1 MKLRL
6 FYIILLLVITS
17 NLFSQKKNSKIEKT
31 VVIEETFLPLISKSD
46 SAHSIKALTRD
57 IDNIIQRGGLSNT
70 DYSVA
75 VYSLDERKF
84 LYKKNE
90 TKSLTPA
97 STTKL
102 VTSFVVLN
110 LLKNQ
115 QIHTPIYHNGK
126 IENSI
131 LYGDMIIY
139 GKGDPLLSQR
149 DFDSIA
155 VVIKNRGIKTVTGNI
170 YVDDSY
176 FDNKT
181 SRFKYSRDDDEVEA
195 LAPITPLSIE
205 RNKALVTV
213 RGGSSGSYLDC
224 DVYPNSESLKYLVY
238 GKTTGYLENDRDSH
252 RNYVEP
258 LVTQQYGDAYNYAN
272 EENDG
277 YRVSISSSMNDEN
290 EQIFI
295 VRGNLRKG
303 RSRAYRYYLKD
314 PAIAT
319 AGVLKSSLSKAGV
332 KVLGGLEKCSD
343 NQRSFNSKNTLGI
356 IKRDLFE
363 VLDVLNKNSD
373 NYIAEN
379 LFKIIGAHNP
389 LYDDNYFGA
398 QDLTY
403 KVLNSQKV
411 PSRGMYINDGSGLS
425 RRNLVTT
432 EALVKILENISK
444 QSYGERFIQCL
455 AIAGEDGTLRKRMKN
470 TAAEDI
476 LIGKTGTL
484 RNVSGLSG
492 VTTTLDGEKL
502 AYAFIFNGNSVGK
515 YKSVENELGE
525 LISQFFYFNEEH

>member
-1 MKLRL
+1 
-6 FYIILLLVITS
+6 LLT
-17 NLFSQKKNSKIEKT
+17 
-31 VVIEETFLPLISKSD
+31 
-46 SAHSIKALTRD
+46 
-57 IDNIIQRGGLSNT
+57 
-70 DYSVA
+70 
-75 VYSLDERKF
+75 
-84 LYKKNE
+84 
-90 TKSLTPA
+90 
-97 STTKL
+97 
-102 VTSFVVLN
+102 
-110 LLKNQ
+110 
-115 QIHTPIYHNGK
+115 
-126 IENSI
+126 
-131 LYGDMIIY
+131 
-139 GKGDPLLSQR
+139 QR

-238 GKTTGYLENDRDSH
+238 GKTTGYLKNEKKSI

-272 EENDG
+272 EDNDG

-343 NQRSFNSKNTLGI
+343 NQRFFNSKNTLGV

-379 LFKIIGAHNP
+379 LFKMIGAHNP

-398 QDLTY
+398 QDMTY
-403 KVLNSQKV
+403 KVLKNQKI
-411 PSRGMYINDGSGLS
+411 PIRGIYINDGSGLS

-432 EALVKILENISK
+432 EALVKIIENINK
-444 QSYGERFIQCL
+444 QSYGQRFIQCL

-470 TAAEDI
+470 TAAEEI

-492 VTTTLDGEKL
+492 VTTTLDG
-502 AYAFIFNGNSVGK
+502 
-515 YKSVENELGE
+515 
-525 LISQFFYFNEEH
+525 

>member
-6 FYIILLLVITS
+6 LYIILLLAITS
-17 NLFSQKKNSKIEKT
+17 NLYTQTKNSKIEKT

-57 IDNIIQRGGLSNT
+57 IDNIIQRGGLTST

-75 VYSLDERKF
+75 VYSLDESKF

-102 VTSFVVLN
+102 ITSFVVLN

-115 QIHTPIYHNGK
+115 QIQTPIYHNGK
-126 IENSI
+126 IEKNT
-131 LYGDMIIY
+131 LYGDLIIY

-176 FDNKT
+176 FDGNT
-181 SRFKYSRDDDEVEA
+181 SRFKYSRDADEVEA

-213 RGGSSGSYLDC
+213 RGGSTGSFLDC

-238 GKTTGYLENDRDSH
+238 GKTTGYLDEKDRGV

-272 EENDG
+272 ADNDG

-295 VRGNLRKG
+295 IKGSLRKG

-319 AGVLKSSLSKAGV
+319 AGVLKSSLSRAGV
-332 KVLGGLEKCSD
+332 KVLGGIEKCSE
-343 NQRSFNSKNTLGI
+343 NQNSFDAKNTLGI

-389 LYDDNYFGA
+389 LYNDNYYGA

-403 KVLNSQKV
+403 KVLKGQKI
-411 PSRGMYINDGSGLS
+411 PSKGMYINDGSGLS

-432 EALVKILENISK
+432 EALVKIIENLSK
-444 QSYGERFIQCL
+444 QSYGARFIQCL

>member
-6 FYIILLLVITS
+6 LYIIILVAITS

-57 IDNIIQRGGLSNT
+57 IDNIIQRGGLANT
-70 DYSVA
+70 DYSVS
-75 VYSLDERKF
+75 VYSLEESKY

-102 VTSFVVLN
+102 ITSFVVLN

-115 QIHTPIYHNGK
+115 QIQTPIYHNGK
-126 IENSI
+126 LERGT
-131 LYGDMIIY
+131 LYGDLIIY
-139 GKGDPLLSQR
+139 GKGDPLLTQR

-176 FDNKT
+176 FDEKT
-181 SRFKYSRDDDEVEA
+181 SRYKYSRDADEVEA

-213 RGGSSGSYLDC
+213 RGGSTGSFLDC
-224 DVYPNSESLKYLVY
+224 DVYPQSESLKFLVY
-238 GKTTGYLENDRDSH
+238 GKTTGYRDNNDGGI

-277 YRVSISSSMNDEN
+277 FRVSISSSMSDEN
-290 EQIFI
+290 DQIFI
-295 VRGNLRKG
+295 IRGNLRKG

-319 AGVLKSSLSKAGV
+319 AGVLKSSLSKVGV
-332 KVLGGLEKCSD
+332 KVLGGIERCSE
-343 NQRSFNSKNTLGI
+343 NQSSFDSKNTLGI

-389 LYDDNYFGA
+389 LYSDNYYGA
-398 QDLTY
+398 QDITY
-403 KVLNSQKV
+403 KVLKNQKI
-411 PSRGMYINDGSGLS
+411 PIKGLYLNDGSGLS

-432 EALVKILENISK
+432 EALVKIIENISK
-444 QSYGERFIQCL
+444 QSFGERFIKCL

-484 RNVSGLSG
+484 RNVSALTG

-502 AYAFIFNGNSVGK
+502 AYAFIFNGNNVGK
-515 YKSVENELGE
+515 FKEVENELGE

>member
-1 MKLRL
+1 MKFKSVIIL
-6 FYIILLLVITS
+6 FLLLVST

-57 IDNIIQRGGLSNT
+57 IENIIQRNGLSSA
-70 DYSVA
+70 DYSIA
-75 VYSLDERKF
+75 VYSLDEGKY

-90 TKSLTPA
+90 QKSLTPA

-102 VTSFVVLN
+102 ITSFVVLN

-126 IENSI
+126 IEKNT
-131 LYGDMIIY
+131 LYGDLIIY
-139 GKGDPLLSQR
+139 GKGDPLLTQR

-176 FDNKT
+176 FDNNT
-181 SRFKYSRDDDEVEA
+181 SRFKYSRDNDEVEA

-213 RGGSSGSYLDC
+213 RGGSPGSYLDC
-224 DVYPNSESLKYLVY
+224 DIYPNSESLKYLVY
-238 GKTTGYLENDRDSH
+238 GKTTGMLDKIDKNFQ
-252 RNYVEP
+252 NYIEP
-258 LVTQQYGDAYNYAN
+258 NVIQQYGDAFNYNY
-272 EENDG
+272 EENDA
-277 YRVSISSSMNDEN
+277 YRVTISSSMNDEN

-295 VRGNLRKG
+295 IRGNLRKG

-319 AGVLKSSLSKAGV
+319 AGVLKASLSRAGV
-332 KVLGGLEKCSD
+332 KVLGGLEKCSENKNSYD
-343 NQRSFNSKNTLGI
+343 SKNTLGI
-356 IKRDLFE
+356 IRRDLFE

-389 LYDDNYFGA
+389 LYDDNYYGA

-403 KVLNSQKV
+403 KTLKHQKI
-411 PSRGMYINDGSGLS
+411 PINGIYINDGSGLS

-432 EALVKILENISK
+432 EALVKILENINK

-515 YKSVENELGE
+515 YKEVENELGE

>member
-6 FYIILLLVITS
+6 LYTILLIAITS

-57 IDNIIQRGGLSNT
+57 IDNIIQRGGLNNT

-75 VYSLDERKF
+75 VYSLDEGKF

-90 TKSLTPA
+90 NKSLTPA

-110 LLKNQ
+110 LLKKQ

-126 IENSI
+126 IEKNT
-131 LYGDMIIY
+131 LYGDLIIY

-176 FDNKT
+176 FDDNT
-181 SRFKYSRDDDEVEA
+181 SRFKYSRDADEVEA

-238 GKTTGYLENDRDSH
+238 GKTTGYLEEKEKGN

-258 LVTQQYGDAYNYAN
+258 LVKQQYGDAFNF
-272 EENDG
+272 EDTDNDA

-295 VRGNLRKG
+295 IRGNLRKG

-332 KVLGGLEKCSD
+332 KVLGGIEKCSE
-343 NQRSFNSKNTLGI
+343 NQKSFDSKNTLGI

-389 LYDDNYFGA
+389 LFDDNYYGA

-403 KVLNSQKV
+403 KILKNQKI
-411 PSRGMYINDGSGLS
+411 PSKGLYINDGSGLS

-432 EALVKILENISK
+432 EALVKIIENISK

-455 AIAGEDGTLRKRMKN
+455 AIAGSDGTLRKRMKN

-484 RNVSGLSG
+484 RNVSALTG

-502 AYAFIFNGNSVGK
+502 AYAFIFNGNNVGK

>member
-1 MKLRL
+1 MKQRL
-6 FYIILLLVITS
+6 IYILFILIITT
-17 NLFSQKKNSKIEKT
+17 NLFSQKKNSKVEKT
-31 VVIEETFLPLISKSD
+31 IVIEETFLPLISKSD

-57 IDNIIQRGGLSNT
+57 IDNIIQRNGLSKS
-70 DYSVA
+70 DFSVA
-75 VYSLDERKF
+75 VYSLDEGKY
-84 LYKKNE
+84 LYKNNE
-90 TKSLTPA
+90 TRSLTPA

-102 VTSFVVLN
+102 ITSFVVLN

-115 QIHTPIYHNGK
+115 QIHTPIYHNGR
-126 IENSI
+126 IEKNT
-131 LYGDMIIY
+131 LYGDLIIY
-139 GKGDPLLSQR
+139 GKGDPLLTQR

-155 VVIKNRGIKTVTGNI
+155 VVIKNRGIKIVTGNI

-176 FDNKT
+176 FDNNT

-224 DVYPNSESLKYLVY
+224 DVYPSSESLKYLVY
-238 GKTTGYLENDRDSH
+238 GKTTGYYEQKKNKIRD
-252 RNYVEP
+252 YIEP
-258 LVTQQYGDAYNYAN
+258 AVSQQYGDMYNYSI
-272 EENDG
+272 EENDS
-277 YRVSISSSMNDEN
+277 YRVSISSSMNEEN
-290 EQIFI
+290 EQIFV

-319 AGVLKSSLSKAGV
+319 AGVLKSSLSRAGV

-343 NQRSFNSKNTLGI
+343 NKKSFNSKNTLGV

-403 KVLNSQKV
+403 KVLNNQNI
-411 PSRGMYINDGSGLS
+411 PSKGVYINDGSGLS

-525 LISQFFYFNEEH
+525 LISQFFYFNEEY